1 MVVVNISGNAVAM
14 PWVKKVPAIVQTW
27 YLGSEAGNAI
37 ADVLTGAVNPCGKL
51 PFTFPVSLND
61 VGAHALNAYPGVE
74 RTDGSKIWDVEYKE
88 DIFVG
93 YRRHDSEGIK
103 PLFAFGHGI
112 SYTSFDYGKL
122 SLSAPAISADDTLTA
137 SITVKNSGSCAGKE
151 VVQLYISDKKS
162 SLPRPVKELK
172 GFKKV
177 SLQPGESTTVT
188 FSISRSALSYFDADR
203 HEWVAEPGEFQVLVG
218 ASAADIRSRA
228 SFTLK

>member
-1 MVVVNISGNAVAM
+1 M
-14 PWVKKVPAIVQTW
+14 
-27 YLGSEAGNAI
+27 
-37 ADVLTGAVNPCGKL
+37 
-51 PFTFPVSLND
+51 
-61 VGAHALNAYPGVE
+61 
-74 RTDGSKIWDVEYKE
+74 
-88 DIFVG
+88 
-93 YRRHDSEGIK
+93 
-103 PLFAFGHGI
+103 
-112 SYTSFDYGKL
+112 
-122 SLSAPAISADDTLTA
+122 
-137 SITVKNSGSCAGKE
+137 
-151 VVQLYISDKKS
+151 VQLYISDKKS